1 MEGPRQLLQGLASRR
16 GFTAAGCVDCLDLYQ
31 RFWPVDNFSFSFLF
45 SPSFSYGINGKLI
58 QAGEE
63 HRSRD
68 QGAALFQIST
78 GKMLDWEWLCSS
90 IPVNF
95 FSLTIG
101 VVGLHFLV
109 GHVWYARN
117 LFSVLSE
124 WIYSKKIKIKITSAA
139 LHIAGKKK
147 KENWCFLCS
156 NFYPTF
162 FLMVSFLL
170 IWVRGIS
177 SNTVY

>member
-1 MEGPRQLLQGLASRR
+1 
-16 GFTAAGCVDCLDLYQ
+16 
-31 RFWPVDNFSFSFLF
+31 
-45 SPSFSYGINGKLI
+45 
-58 QAGEE
+58 
-63 HRSRD
+63 
-68 QGAALFQIST
+68 
-78 GKMLDWEWLCSS
+78 LCSS

-139 LHIAGKKK
+139 LHIAGKNK
-147 KENWCFLCS
+147 KEN
-156 NFYPTF
+156 
-162 FLMVSFLL
+162 
-170 IWVRGIS
+170 
-177 SNTVY
+177 